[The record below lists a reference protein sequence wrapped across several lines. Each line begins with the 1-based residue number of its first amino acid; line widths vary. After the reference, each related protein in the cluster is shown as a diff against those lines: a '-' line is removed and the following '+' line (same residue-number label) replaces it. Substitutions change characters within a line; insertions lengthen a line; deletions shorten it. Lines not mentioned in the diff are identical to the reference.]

1 MSCCSFAD
9 FVVGFAFGILSLL
22 WFVIAYFCCFLFDLI
37 AGLAKSF
44 FYLFICWSKTLLAA
58 AKIDAILATCFF
70 ILYFDLS
77 FFIKSL
83 RTLLFAAFIIDH

>member
-1 MSCCSFAD
+1 
-9 FVVGFAFGILSLL
+9 
-22 WFVIAYFCCFLFDLI
+22 
-37 AGLAKSF
+37 LAESF

-83 RTLLFAAFIIDH
+83 RTLLSAAFIIDHQILKDYFFSFHLVVLIV